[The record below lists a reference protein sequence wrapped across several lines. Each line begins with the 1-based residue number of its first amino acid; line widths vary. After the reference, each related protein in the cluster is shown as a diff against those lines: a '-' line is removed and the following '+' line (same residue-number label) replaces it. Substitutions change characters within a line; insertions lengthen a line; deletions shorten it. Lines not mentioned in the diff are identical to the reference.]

1 MATHDYV
8 LDNASGAAFRT
19 DLNNALAAIVSNNS
33 NSSEPA
39 TKYAYQWWADTSN
52 AVMKIRNSANNA
64 WITLFT
70 LAGGVDVDAASNFN
84 EDVTFTGASA
94 NIVFDKSDSALEFA
108 DNAKAVFGTDSDLQI
123 YSDNS
128 NAIITASGAGDLQ
141 LISTADDVIIQAADN
156 IFINPQ
162 GGESGL
168 KVVGDGSVELYED
181 NVIRFETT
189 SVGATVHCTNSSDG
203 LLVTASQEG
212 TVTVQDQRNS
222 AYKASFSMGGSA
234 PTIKNQNTSTSDR
247 TLNIMKGTTTVA
259 IFDGNGHLLGG
270 SDNTFNLGEGSTRW
284 GTVFAATGTIN
295 TSDKNEK
302 NTIIESDLG
311 LDFVN
316 KLKPVSFKWNKD
328 DGKTHYGLIVQDI
341 EETITSLGK
350 SVQDFGSIDKQKN
363 APMGLNYSELFAPL
377 IKAVQELSA
386 KVAALEVA

>member
-33 NSSEPA
+33 NSSSPS
-39 TKYAYQWWADTSN
+39 TTYAYQWWADTSN
-52 AVMKIRNSANNA
+52 SVLKIRNSSNNA

-70 LAGGVDVDAASNFN
+70 LAGGVDVDSASNFN

-94 NIVFDKSDSALEFA
+94 NIVFDKSDNALEFA
-108 DNAKAVFGTDSDLQI
+108 DDAKATFGTGADLSIFHDQTNSIIKNDTNNLVIRSDLFKI
-123 YSDNS
+123 AN
-128 NAIITASGAGDLQ
+128 N
-141 LISTADDVIIQAADN
+141 ADN
-156 IFINPQ
+156 KDLI
-162 GGESGL
+162 
-168 KVVGDGSVELYED
+168 VGNASSSIELYED
-181 NVIRFETT
+181 NTKRIETT
-189 SVGATVHCTNSSDG
+189 TVGATVHCTNSSDG

-212 TVTVQDQRNS
+212 TVTVEDQRNS

-234 PTIKNQNTSTSDR
+234 PTIKNQNTNTGDR
-247 TLNIMKGTTTVA
+247 TLNIMKGSTTVC
-259 IFDGNGHLLGG
+259 FWDGNGHYIPG
-270 SDNTFNLGEGSTRW
+270 SDNTFNIGGGSDRW

-316 KLKPVSFKWNKD
+316 KLKPVSYKWNKD
-328 DGKTHYGLIVQDI
+328 DDKTHYGLIVQDI

-350 SVQDFGSIDKQKN
+350 SVQDFGSIYKPKN

>member
-1 MATHDYV
+1 
-8 LDNASGAAFRT
+8 
-19 DLNNALAAIVSNNS
+19 
-33 NSSEPA
+33 
-39 TKYAYQWWADTSN
+39 
-52 AVMKIRNSANNA
+52 
-64 WITLFT
+64 
-70 LAGGVDVDAASNFN
+70 
-84 EDVTFTGASA
+84 
-94 NIVFDKSDSALEFA
+94 
-108 DNAKAVFGTDSDLQI
+108 
-123 YSDNS
+123 
-128 NAIITASGAGDLQ
+128 
-141 LISTADDVIIQAADN
+141 
-156 IFINPQ
+156 
-162 GGESGL
+162 
-168 KVVGDGSVELYED
+168 
-181 NVIRFETT
+181 
-189 SVGATVHCTNSSDG
+189 
-203 LLVTASQEG
+203 
-212 TVTVQDQRNS
+212 
-222 AYKASFSMGGSA
+222 MGGSA

-328 DGKTHYGLIVQDI
+328 DSKTHYGLIVQDI

-350 SVQDFGSIDKQKN
+350 SVQDFGGIDKQKN

>member
-1 MATHDYV
+1 MATLDYV

-33 NSSEPA
+33 NSSSPS
-39 TKYAYQWWADTSN
+39 TTYAYQWWADTSN
-52 AVMKIRNSANNA
+52 SVLKIRNSSNNA

-123 YSDNS
+123 THNNTD
-128 NAIITASGAGDLQ
+128 AIISNTTGDFEIRGAGAGVGNV
-141 LISTADDVIIQAADN
+141 LIRPKSGENGVIVKPDA
-156 IFINPQ
+156 
-162 GGESGL
+162 E
-168 KVVGDGSVELYED
+168 VELYED
-181 NVIRFETT
+181 HTLRFETT
-189 SVGATVHCTNSSDG
+189 TNGATVHCTNSSDG
-203 LLVTASQEG
+203 LLVTAGQEG
-212 TVTVQDQRNS
+212 SVTVEDQRNS

-259 IFDGNGHLLGG
+259 IFDGNGHFLGG

-316 KLKPVSFKWNKD
+316 KLKPVSYKWNKD

-350 SVQDFGSIDKQKN
+350 SVQDFGSIDKPKN

-386 KVAALEVA
+386 KVAALEGD

>member
-33 NSSEPA
+33 NSSSPS
-39 TKYAYQWWADTSN
+39 TTYAYQWWADTSN
-52 AVMKIRNSANNA
+52 SVLKIRNSSNNA

-94 NIVFDKSDSALEFA
+94 NIVFDKSDNALEFA
-108 DNAKAVFGTDSDLQI
+108 DDAKATFGTGADLSIFHDQT
-123 YSDNS
+123 NS
-128 NAIITASGAGDLQ
+128 IIKNDTGQLSLRGNDIRLLNNGA
-141 LISTADDVIIQAADN
+141 STALIKAFNA
-156 IFINPQ
+156 
-162 GGESGL
+162 GT
-168 KVVGDGSVELYED
+168 VELYNDGEK
-181 NVIRFETT
+181 RFET
-189 SVGATVHCTNSSDG
+189 SANGATVNCTNSSVG

-212 TVTVQDQRNS
+212 TVTVEDQRNS

-234 PTIKNQNTSTSDR
+234 PTIKNQNTSTGDR
-247 TLNIMKGTTTVA
+247 TLNIMKGSTTVC
-259 IFDGNGHLLGG
+259 FWDGNGHYIPG
-270 SDNTFNLGEGSTRW
+270 SDNTFNIGEGSNRW

-316 KLKPVSFKWNKD
+316 KLKPVSYKWNKD
-328 DGKTHYGLIVQDI
+328 DDKTHYGLIVQDI

-350 SVQDFGSIDKQKN
+350 SVQDFGSIYKPKN

>member
-33 NSSEPA
+33 NSSSPS
-39 TKYAYQWWADTSN
+39 TTYAYQWWADTSN
-52 AVMKIRNSANNA
+52 SVLKIRNSSNNA

-84 EDVTFTGASA
+84 EDITFTGASA
-94 NIVFDKSDSALEFA
+94 NILFDKSENSFIFN
-108 DNAKAVFGTDSDLQI
+108 DNANAKFGTGQDLEI
-123 YSDNS
+123 FHDTTNS
-128 NAIITASGAGDLQ
+128 NIKNSQGQLNLLCNDIRLLNLGA
-141 LISTADDVIIQAADN
+141 STALIKAFNA
-156 IFINPQ
+156 
-162 GGESGL
+162 GA
-168 KVVGDGSVELYED
+168 VELYNDGEK
-181 NVIRFETT
+181 RLETT
-189 SVGATVHCTNSSDG
+189 AVGATVNCTNSSDG

-222 AYKASFSMGGSA
+222 AYKATFSMGGSA
-234 PTIKNQNTSTSDR
+234 PTIKNQNTNTGDR
-247 TLNIMKGTTTVA
+247 TLNIMKGTTTVC
-259 IFDGNGHLLGG
+259 FWDGNGHLLGG

-316 KLKPVSFKWNKD
+316 KLKPVSYKWNKD
-328 DGKTHYGLIVQDI
+328 DDKTHYGLIVQDI

-350 SVQDFGSIDKQKN
+350 SVQDFGSIYKPKN